1 MPFLFPFE
9 PDWSSPVEVE
19 IAYKTEVLTSRNFRE
34 QRLALRSQPRKSI
47 RFEVTA
53 LRSVY
58 QKFMQQIAARQ
69 QAEWVVPE
77 IVRPAFADGAA
88 SGATSLSFPARPVW
102 VRPQSWVVV
111 KLPSGLQLRQV
122 LTATTTAFT
131 FATPLPEAVPAGASV
146 FPGLIG
152 RLSQSMSGSTPT
164 NAALKGT
171 VELAADPGANFFEEE
186 TVAPI
191 TFNGRELWLRR
202 SNWGTVPS
210 LDFEGRLETVDY
222 DRGVVTHFSPVIHN
236 VLRVQRE
243 YVARGHAEAQE
254 LTSFLHRMKGQRG
267 EFYAPSVSHDLDP
280 SVGAAAASSFLDVPG
295 TETATLFAASPVHRA
310 VFVRFADGSYQAN
323 VVTGITVSG
332 SNSRIAVANPWTQA
346 VSSGNARMVSWLY
359 AMRLSADTVTM
370 EWLTDSVARA
380 KLAAQTLE
388 DLP

>member
-9 PDWSSPVEVE
+9 PDWASPVEVE
-19 IAYKTEVLTSRNFRE
+19 IAYKTEVLTSRVYRE

-53 LRSVY
+53 LRSTY
-58 QKFMQQIAARQ
+58 QNFMQQLVARQ

-77 IVRPAFADGAA
+77 VVRPAFANSAS
-88 SGATSLSFPARPVW
+88 SGATSLVFPVRPAW
-102 VRPQSWVVV
+102 ARPQSWVVV

-122 LTATTTAFT
+122 AAVTATDIS
-131 FATPLPEAVPAGASV
+131 FAVPLPEAVPAGTAV

-171 VELAADPGANFFEEE
+171 VELAADPGANFYEEE
-186 TVAPI
+186 TSAPLS
-191 TFNGRELWLRR
+191 FNGRELWLRR
-202 SNWGTVPS
+202 SNWATVPS
-210 LDFEGRLETVDY
+210 LDFEGRLETLDY
-222 DRGVVTHFSPVIHN
+222 DRGGVSHFSPVSHN

-243 YVARGHAEAQE
+243 YVIKGQTEAQE
-254 LTSFLHRMKGQRG
+254 FTAFLHRMKGQRG
-267 EFYAPSVSHDLDP
+267 EFYAPSGSHDLNP
-280 SVGAAAASSFLDVPG
+280 SIGAAAGSSFLDVPG
-295 TETATLFAASPVHRA
+295 TEIAAIFAASPVHRA
-310 VFVRFADGSYQAN
+310 VFVRFADGAHQAN
-323 VVTGITVSG
+323 AVTGITVVG
-332 SNSRIAVANPWTQA
+332 PNSRIAVASPWSQA
-346 VSSGNARMVSWLY
+346 VSAGNARMVSWLY
-359 AMRLSADTVTM
+359 AMRLSADTVTI